1 MPFAI
6 PDAAI
11 GAIGASIV
19 AATVSLTGLT
29 VTKEQKISD
38 LRQAW
43 IDALRGELS
52 ELLEHAH
59 AIQGAASAENRTR
72 RELWS
77 DVKENF
83 AGINRVIASIELRL
97 NPNEAAAKSILRC
110 LRELEALIGSD
121 SRIDFESMATIER
134 RLVSASQPLLKEE
147 WERVKRGEPTYR
159 IAKHASWLGLVVL
172 VCTLLYAGWTSP
184 PVRAARG
191 RKPKQIGKL
200 RDGNDD

>member
-59 AIQGAASAENRTR
+59 AIQGAASAGASDATGALVG
-72 RELWS
+72 REREFRGDQS
-77 DVKENF
+77 RYSQH
-83 AGINRVIASIELRL
+83 RV
-97 NPNEAAAKSILRC
+97 AAQSERG
-110 LRELEALIGSD
+110 GS
-121 SRIDFESMATIER
+121 
-134 RLVSASQPLLKEE
+134 
-147 WERVKRGEPTYR
+147 
-159 IAKHASWLGLVVL
+159 
-172 VCTLLYAGWTSP
+172 
-184 PVRAARG
+184 
-191 RKPKQIGKL
+191 
-200 RDGNDD
+200 